1 MANKRKGKVTS
12 LGPKQDRP
20 GVYVRVVIDTALPN
34 NSSSVH
40 GSGSAKTTKAIWVPM
55 HSVEKVIESM
65 FVCTFVDKSFL
76 FCFFLFSLLGF
87 QFVLFVFCADN
98 VV

>member
-34 NSSSVH
+34 SSSVH
-40 GSGSAKTTKAIWVPM
+40 GGNGSAKTTKAIWVPM

-65 FVCTFVDKSFL
+65 CMIIIFFFSQLSVGCFV
-76 FCFFLFSLLGF
+76 
-87 QFVLFVFCADN
+87 
-98 VV
+98 